1 MRKPAETSVPVSKA
15 VAERW
20 SPRAFDATAEV
31 SPRELTTL
39 LEAARWAPSFGNTQ
53 PARYVVGR
61 RGDPTFARILAALNS
76 GNQAWAFRAGA
87 LLVGVAV
94 TTNEKGE
101 VPYAEY
107 GLGLATENLVLQAVE
122 LGLIAHQM
130 AGFSADSVR
139 SAFALPGDAVPLVA
153 IAVGHPAEA
162 AVLEDERRIE
172 RELKPRQRIPL
183 GEFAFTGEWG
193 TPALTDLPD

>member
-1 MRKPAETSVPVSKA
+1 MRKTADTSVPVSPA

-31 SPRELTTL
+31 SPKELTTL

-53 PARYVVGR
+53 PARYLVGR
-61 RGDPTFARILAALNS
+61 RGDTTFAGILAALNS

-107 GLGLATENLVLQAVE
+107 GLGLASENLVLQAVD

-130 AGFSADSVR
+130 AGFSADAIRAS
-139 SAFALPGDAVPLVA
+139 FGLPDAAVPLVA
-153 IAVGHPAEA
+153 IAVGHAADA

-172 RELKPRQRIPL
+172 RELKERQRIPL
-183 GEFAFTGEWG
+183 AEFAFSGEWG
-193 TPALTDLPD
+193 KPALD